1 MLSVAIFIFD
11 LVVFFIAIF
20 NNNGILK
27 KKSGRSCPHGKTSQM
42 CQNFLL
48 GSPSHSLSTISLFTM
63 GNHRISDDLKE
74 AALRLQDDGHST
86 AYIK

>member
-1 MLSVAIFIFD
+1 MS
-11 LVVFFIAIF
+11 
-20 NNNGILK
+20 
-27 KKSGRSCPHGKTSQM
+27 SWETSQT

-48 GSPSHSLSTISLFTM
+48 GSPSHLLSTILLFTM
-63 GNHRISDDLKE
+63 GNRRISDDLKE